1 MGALTGQ
8 HYTRSMDAQHNSP
21 LGSSLPLA
29 RCAVDRDAN
38 GRQDPQLLEHLLMHP
53 NTRVLLQNRD
63 TVLVGALP
71 EGGLALDL
79 RVFTQLR
86 PVTAATAP
94 NPLYLGKTLHE
105 RINTDGRV
113 DPVGTSV
120 IAIEVDDFH
129 AQQIEPNQ
137 RRWEQLTEVALE
149 LSDLD
154 VGLFTEALAL
164 RNFHTSHRYSPRTG
178 APLTSTEG
186 GWVLRDSEG
195 GAVFPRT
202 DTAVIVLVTDADDR
216 ILLGA
221 NRNWSPRFYSLL
233 AGFVEPG
240 ESFEQAAAREVL
252 EEAAAEIVELNYVG
266 SQPWPFP
273 ASLMVGFT
281 AKLAPHQDPATVRA
295 DEFEL
300 AEVRWFTRAEIR
312 EHPEFLPGRSSIARA
327 MIEQWNGQP
336 IA

>member
-8 HYTRSMDAQHNSP
+8 HYTRSMDAQHNLP
-21 LGSSLPLA
+21 LGSWLPLA

-38 GRQDPQLLEHLLMHP
+38 GRHDPQLLEHLLMHP

-105 RINTDGRV
+105 RTNTDGRV

-202 DTAVIVLVTDADDR
+202 DSAVIVLVTDADDR

-240 ESFEQAAAREVL
+240 ESFEQAAAREVF

-281 AKLAPHQDPATVRA
+281 AKLAPHQDPATVCA

-312 EHPEFLPGRSSIARA
+312 EHPELLPGRSSIARA

-336 IA
+336 IE

>member
-1 MGALTGQ
+1 
-8 HYTRSMDAQHNSP
+8 MDAQLNSP
-21 LGSSLPLA
+21 LGSALPLA
-29 RCAVDRDAN
+29 RAGVDRDSN
-38 GRQDPQLLEHLLMHP
+38 GRQDPQLIEHLLVHP

-71 EGGLALDL
+71 EGALALDL
-79 RVFTQLR
+79 REFTQLQ
-86 PVTAATAP
+86 PMTAATAP
-94 NPLYLGKTLHE
+94 NPLYLGKTLYE
-105 RINTDGRV
+105 RTNIDGRI
-113 DPVGTSV
+113 DPVDTAV

-149 LSDLD
+149 LNDLD

-178 APLTSTEG
+178 KPLTATEG
-186 GWVLRDSEG
+186 GWVLRDSDG

-252 EEAAAEIVELNYVG
+252 EEASANIVDLNYVG

-281 AKLAPHQDPATVRA
+281 AKLDPNQDPATVRA
-295 DEFEL
+295 DELEL
-300 AEVRWFTRAEIR
+300 AEVRWFTRAEIGA
-312 EHPEFLPGRSSIARA
+312 HPELLPGRSSIARA
-327 MIEQWNGQP
+327 MIEQWYGRP